1 MFYLFLLPNFIEQ
14 LLRISNS
21 AGNMALNGIFFD
33 LYNKRNLFYVS
44 LLSLPVVYYYNNI
57 QLGVILIFVTF
68 CLFLQ
73 TYIKW
78 KKIIDQN
85 LTCKKEE
92 DLFFSF

>member
-1 MFYLFLLPNFIEQ
+1 MFLFFFLPNFIEQ

-21 AGNMALNGIFFD
+21 TGNMALYGIFLE

-44 LLSLPVVYYYNNI
+44 LFSLIFLYFYNI
-57 QLGVILIFVTF
+57 QLGVILVFVSF

-73 TYIKW
+73 SYIKW

-85 LTCKKEE
+85 LSFKKVE
-92 DLFFSF
+92 